1 VRRERERERE
11 RGREGV
17 EREEDEVK
25 TATTLIRKNAK
36 SSVGTTT
43 ATVLRSIANG
53 SSGPEHSGRHA
64 LPHQHSLDSPA
75 PASHS
80 RKVKHPRRGLRHTYA
95 P

>member
-1 VRRERERERE
+1 MHEDKTTMDGMRGVERG

-25 TATTLIRKNAK
+25 TATTLRRKTAK

-53 SSGPEHSGRHA
+53 ARGRA
-64 LPHQHSLDSPA
+64 
-75 PASHS
+75 
-80 RKVKHPRRGLRHTYA
+80 
-95 P
+95 